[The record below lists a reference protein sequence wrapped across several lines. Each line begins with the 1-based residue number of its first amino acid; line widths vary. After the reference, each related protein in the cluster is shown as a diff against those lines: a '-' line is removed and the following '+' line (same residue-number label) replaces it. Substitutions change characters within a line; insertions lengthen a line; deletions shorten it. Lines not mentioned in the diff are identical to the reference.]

1 MILNHE
7 QLYPAPDTK
16 LEQVDPSQ
24 QSPSRPSTK
33 LRHCDPGERHVD
45 ILGAGVGV
53 DEAQLKPTPGTNS
66 EQSEDPSQ
74 HSPRAPLAKLR
85 QVAPV
90 AKHVPIV
97 VVVVVVSDSAC
108 SKDEQANP
116 TPET

>member
-1 MILNHE
+1 VAKFR
-7 QLYPAPDTK
+7 QVAPVAK
-16 LEQVDPSQ
+16 HVS
-24 QSPSRPSTK
+24 
-33 LRHCDPGERHVD
+33 VD
-45 ILGAGVGV
+45 ILGAGVG
-53 DEAQLKPTPGTNS
+53 EAQAKPIPGTNS

-108 SKDEQANP
+108 SKDEQAYP